1 MKDKP
6 SVSDSLAEVLA
17 LIPARGGSKSIP
29 RKNLAPIAGHPLVAW
44 SIAAALESRRVTKIV
59 VSTDDEE
66 IRETARR
73 YGALVPFLRPANLAE
88 DDTPDLPVFQ
98 HALTW
103 LAREWGFRPEFVVQ
117 LRPTSPLRPLGCVD
131 LAVGLLEAQA
141 EADSVRAVTA
151 PTQNPYKMWRIE
163 GPHLRPLI
171 DEGIVEAYNMPRQRL
186 PQTYWQT
193 GHLDVARRVTLLRGS
208 MTGARIL
215 PYVVEPRFALDI
227 DTPEQW
233 AFADWVLGRS
243 DLAAI
248 RPAQP
253 APPTSQA

>member
-1 MKDKP
+1 MFEPVGD
-6 SVSDSLAEVLA
+6 VLA

-29 RKNLAPIAGHPLVAW
+29 RKNLALIAGHPLVAW
-44 SIAAALESRRVTKIV
+44 SIAAALESRRINKVV

-66 IRETARR
+66 VREAALR
-73 YGALVPFLRPANLAE
+73 YGALVPFLRPAELAQ

-98 HALTW
+98 HAITW
-103 LAREWGFRPEFVVQ
+103 LAREWGFRPEVVVQ
-117 LRPTSPLRPLGCVD
+117 LRPTSPLRPRGCVD
-131 LAVGLLEAQA
+131 EAIVLLEAHP

-163 GPHLRPLI
+163 GPYLRPLV

-193 GHLDVARRVTLLRGS
+193 GHLDVVRRVTLLSGS
-208 MTGARIL
+208 MSGRRIL
-215 PYVVEPRFALDI
+215 PYVLDPRFALDI

-233 AFADWVLGRS
+233 AFAEWLLGRTA
-243 DLAAI
+243 LPTV
-248 RPAQP
+248 RPSE
-253 APPTSQA
+253 PTPDSATA